1 MLNIF
6 KWFKKKSSE
15 PKIIAQD
22 EDFLMFTCED
32 IIYESK
38 DVICISCD
46 NYLREA
52 EDLGYSDM
60 WIDDNDLSEFKTFY
74 QKSDKEDE

>member
-32 IIYESK
+32 GMTESEALK
-38 DVICISCD
+38 FICD
-46 NYLREA
+46 NL
-52 EDLGYSDM
+52 L
-60 WIDDNDLSEFKTFY
+60 NN
-74 QKSDKEDE
+74 KEYKK